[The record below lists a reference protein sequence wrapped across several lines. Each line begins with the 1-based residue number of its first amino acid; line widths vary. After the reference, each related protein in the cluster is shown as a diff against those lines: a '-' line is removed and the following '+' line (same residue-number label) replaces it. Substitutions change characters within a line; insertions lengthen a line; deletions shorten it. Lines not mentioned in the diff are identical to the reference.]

1 MVLKY
6 SFDLFFFK
14 CIFEFM
20 INTAPD
26 KVQTVWMAEKD
37 NLTLLIFK
45 VNLGSGRMAQWS
57 VRNRTFFAGGSWGA
71 GSNSG
76 VATSSFRFLSSFF
89 YPLAFYCLFLLLI
102 LLASRDFCENVLL
115 ANTKIVRP
123 LKCLIFLNNE
133 DSFSWNLEY
142 PLLLEHGRRYAYC

>member
-1 MVLKY
+1 
-6 SFDLFFFK
+6 
-14 CIFEFM
+14 
-20 INTAPD
+20 
-26 KVQTVWMAEKD
+26 MAEKD

-57 VRNRTFFAGGSWGA
+57 ETALFFAGGSWGA

-123 LKCLIFLNNE
+123 LKCLIFQNNE
-133 DSFSWNLEY
+133 GSFS
-142 PLLLEHGRRYAYC
+142 